1 MQSEKVWEA
10 KTQSAAFC
18 RNQAKEVKCSKAKA
32 GYCPEE
38 EAKNFD
44 KSLPWFA
51 SIFKK
56 NLILNIYIFAQ
67 EYSRKNRSTSPP
79 PLGEVESN
87 TTDPKKLSSFYK
99 FVLFYKIVKF

>member
-1 MQSEKVWEA
+1 MTDLKNVNVSFFDLDMQSEKVWEA

-38 EAKNFD
+38 ETKNFD
-44 KSLPWFA
+44 KSQPWFA

-56 NLILNIYIFAQ
+56 I
-67 EYSRKNRSTSPP
+67 
-79 PLGEVESN
+79 
-87 TTDPKKLSSFYK
+87 
-99 FVLFYKIVKF
+99 